1 MRANFQN
8 ATRAG
13 GRYRSSVRLDP
24 PVRGVDELWIETPV
38 PQPESADP
46 FLLLLAPI
54 VLEQGQPLLLD
65 GPVSRSLLWQ
75 LDEFVGAMRAMAP
88 RRTWAPPTC
97 CVTASSPLLTATE
110 VCDDEG
116 VNNGRGVAAA
126 TGGIDSTYTLL
137 RHARLLPP
145 ASRVDVE
152 HLVFVH
158 GYDIA
163 IDDDAGYSGALQHV
177 EAIAELLGIDV
188 LPVSTNYRTMGPDWE
203 IAHGAAVAA
212 ALHAARQRAGT
223 GLLASSAPYDEL
235 VVPWGS
241 APYVD
246 HLFSTRSLTILHDG
260 AIANR
265 AAKVAALAAWPEVI
279 PHLKFCWAGPDAAT
293 NCGECPKCILTGMLF
308 DLSGAPLPPFAVR
321 PTDALRV
328 QAVAEMS
335 LGPFNLRQL
344 GWVGALADE
353 KGRHDVWCEAVR
365 GRLTPVPATA
375 PTPTATPAAANRGVV
390 RRARRRL
397 AR

>member
-1 MRANFQN
+1 MRARFTT
-8 ATRAG
+8 AARTG
-13 GRYRSSVRLDP
+13 GRYRSSIRLDH

-46 FLLLLAPI
+46 FLLLLAPL
-54 VLEQGQPLLLD
+54 VLELGEPLLVD

-75 LDEFVGAMRAMAP
+75 LDEFVGAMQALSP
-88 RRTWAPPTC
+88 LRTWAPPTC
-97 CVTASSPLLTATE
+97 RMTGSAPFLGASE

-116 VNNGRGVAAA
+116 VNNARGIAAA
-126 TGGIDSTYTLL
+126 TGGIDSTHTLL

-145 ASRVDVE
+145 GSRVEVE

-158 GYDIA
+158 GFDIA
-163 IDDDAGYSGALQHV
+163 IDDEPGYAGALRHV

-188 LPVSTNYRTMGPDWE
+188 LPVSTNYRTMNPDWE

-212 ALHAARQRAGT
+212 ALHAVRQDAGT
-223 GLLASSAPYDEL
+223 GLVASSAPYDDL

-241 APYVD
+241 APYID
-246 HLFSTRSLTILHDG
+246 HLFSTRALTILHDG
-260 AIANR
+260 ATANR
-265 AAKVAALAAWPEVI
+265 AAKVAALATWPEVI

-308 DLSGAPLPPFAVR
+308 DLCGAPLPPFAVA

-328 QAVAEMS
+328 RSVAEME

-344 GWVGALADE
+344 RWVEALAGETMRDD
-353 KGRHDVWCEAVR
+353 RWCHAVR
-365 GRLTPVPATA
+365 ARLTPPPDVASA
-375 PTPTATPAAANRGVV
+375 PTQSAHGWSLV